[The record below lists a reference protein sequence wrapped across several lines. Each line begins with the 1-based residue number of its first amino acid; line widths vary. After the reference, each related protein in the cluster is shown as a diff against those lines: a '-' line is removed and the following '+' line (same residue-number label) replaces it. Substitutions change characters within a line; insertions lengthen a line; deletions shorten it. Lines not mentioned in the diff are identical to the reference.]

1 MSDSHKFTPLALPP
15 KVTLADFNK
24 FIQEITTLVGGE
36 NVDII
41 TSKDQIDDKSYM
53 DPTYTHDPHHVM
65 EQDYFLASAVVAPRN
80 VSDVQYVVEDHD
92 LQKSTNTIGRAIVRL
107 ANTLSFPLWPIS
119 IGRNSGYGGAA
130 PRVSGSLV
138 LNMGKNMNKILEVNV
153 EGAYC
158 LLEPGRRNKPDVGT
172 RLTQLKV

>member
-1 MSDSHKFTPLALPP
+1 ML
-15 KVTLADFNK
+15 N
-24 FIQEITTLVGGE
+24 
-36 NVDII
+36 
-41 TSKDQIDDKSYM
+41 
-53 DPTYTHDPHHVM
+53 
-65 EQDYFLASAVVAPRN
+65 
-80 VSDVQYVVEDHD
+80 
-92 LQKSTNTIGRAIVRL
+92 RAIVRL

-158 LLEPGRRNKPDVGT
+158 LVEPGKRTSQFFGYGLHYFRCNFPNAV
-172 RLTQLKV
+172 